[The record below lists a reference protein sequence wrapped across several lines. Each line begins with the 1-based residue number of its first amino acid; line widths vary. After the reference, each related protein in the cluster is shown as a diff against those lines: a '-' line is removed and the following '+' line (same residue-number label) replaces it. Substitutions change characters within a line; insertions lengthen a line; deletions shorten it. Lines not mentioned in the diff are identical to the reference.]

1 MDFNTSSVNP
11 MKSTRISNIEKE
23 ELLDF
28 TSNEVGL
35 GKFNLI
41 MAFCILFLILS
52 IFAPKIYLSNNIYY
66 ISREISRLH
75 AVKELLAEE
84 KLRLQGEI
92 EKIHNK
98 HLLLELEGQK

>member
-1 MDFNTSSVNP
+1 

-35 GKFNLI
+35 SKFNLI